1 MVVAEEYTSGSTN
14 YCKIGSSSYVQPLV
28 PLSYDWSS
36 LKTAIDNL
44 DPTGNTN
51 QGIGLAWGWLTL
63 GVGAPFNAPTKDT
76 ANYTYK
82 EAIVLLSDGL
92 NTQNRYSSTASVID
106 ARQKILCANAKAA
119 PYGITIYTVQ
129 VDTGGDG
136 ESAVLKECASGTDKY
151 FHITDPSQT
160 LTVFNSIGQSLAKL
174 RVYR

>member
-1 MVVAEEYTSGSTN
+1 MWAT
-14 YCKIGSSSYVQPLV
+14 IV
-28 PLSYDWSS
+28 PLSYDWAS

-63 GVGAPFNAPTKDT
+63 GTGVAPFNAPAKDT

-92 NTQNRYSSTASVID
+92 NTQNRYTTTASEID
-106 ARQKILCANAKAA
+106 ARQKILCANAKAS
-119 PYGITIYTVQ
+119 PDNITIYTVQ

-136 ESAVLKECASGTDKY
+136 ESAVLQVMRQR
-151 FHITDPSQT
+151 F
-160 LTVFNSIGQSLAKL
+160 GQVLPHHRSRA
-174 RVYR
+174 RP